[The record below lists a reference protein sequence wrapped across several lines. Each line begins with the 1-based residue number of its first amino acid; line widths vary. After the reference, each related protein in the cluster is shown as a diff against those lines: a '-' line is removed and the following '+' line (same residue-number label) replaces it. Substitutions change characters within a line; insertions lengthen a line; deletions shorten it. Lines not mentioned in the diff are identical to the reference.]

1 MSPRSA
7 TSAAAA
13 SRTPP
18 VRIESR
24 ADGSIDLGS
33 IEVIRVLDEQGEVV
47 NSDLEPNLPESELL
61 RIYRGMVRSRRLDLR
76 MLAMQRQG
84 EMGTF
89 APGLGQEATQIGQ
102 VYPMTSRDWYAPS
115 YRSIGAQVWRGWSMD
130 QLLLLWAG
138 YFEGFGIPE
147 GVNDLPFSIVIGAH
161 VPVATG
167 VAMGIRN
174 RKDDSVVVTNFGD
187 GASSQ
192 GIVAESFNFAA
203 VYKAPIIFI
212 VESNGWAISTPIE
225 RQCGNPVLAARGV
238 GFGLPAVRVDGND
251 VLGMIAACSCA
262 IDHARRGAGP
272 YLVEAV
278 TYRMSLHTTADDPKV
293 YRKEEEVKAWEGKCP
308 IRRFENYLKARDLLD
323 DEAIARLGEEI
334 EQEVLA
340 ARETFRQRAIARP
353 KEIFDFVYEQLPA
366 DLQEQKAEYME
377 RLKRKGV
384 EERGTG

>member
-24 ADGSIDLGS
+24 PDGSIDLGS

-47 NSDLEPNLPESELL
+47 NADLEPDLPASELL

-174 RKDDSVVVTNFGD
+174 RKDDGVVVTNFGD

-203 VYKAPIIFI
+203 VYKAPIVFI

-225 RQCGNPVLAARGV
+225 KQCGNPVLAARGV

-251 VLGMIAACSCA
+251 VLGMIAACSRA
-262 IDHARRGAGP
+262 IDHARSGGGP

-323 DEAIARLGEEI
+323 DEAIARLGEES

-340 ARETFRQRAIARP
+340 ARETFRKRAIARP

-366 DLQEQKAEYME
+366 DLQGQKAEYME

-384 EERGTG
+384 E

>member
-7 TSAAAA
+7 TSAAA

-24 ADGSIDLGS
+24 PDGSIDLGS

-47 NSDLEPNLPESELL
+47 NAGLEPDLPESELL
-61 RIYRGMVRSRRLDLR
+61 CIYRGMVRSRRLDLR

-102 VYPMTSRDWYAPS
+102 VYPMRKSDWYSPS

-138 YFEGFGIPE
+138 FFEGFAIPE
-147 GVNDLPFSIVIGAH
+147 GVNELPFSIVIGSH

-174 RKDDSVVVTNFGD
+174 RKDESVVVTNFGD

-225 RQCGNPVLAARGV
+225 KQAGNSVLAARGV
-238 GFGLPAVRVDGND
+238 GFGMPAVRVDGND
-251 VLGMIAACSCA
+251 VLGMIAACSRA
-262 IDHARRGAGP
+262 IDHARSGQGP

-293 YRKEEEVKAWEGKCP
+293 YRKDEEVKAWEAKCP
-308 IRRFENYLKARDLLD
+308 ILRFENYLKAREVLD
-323 DEAIARLGEEI
+323 DEAIARIGEEI
-334 EQEVLA
+334 EQQVLA
-340 ARETFRQRAIARP
+340 AREMFRQRAVARP
-353 KEIFDFVYEQLPA
+353 KEIFDFVYDQLPA
-366 DLQEQKAEYME
+366 DLESQKAEYLE

-384 EERGTG
+384 E